1 MLIVIIRVSTPCLTD
16 GRLVVLTAVKMT
28 MFFWPVTP
36 YGRADIVAVLDGS
49 FKMGLY

>member
-1 MLIVIIRVSTPCLTD
+1 
-16 GRLVVLTAVKMT
+16 MT

-49 FKMGLY
+49 FKMGLYYSEIFIITAEFD